1 MKNRTQ
7 KHEKK
12 QDMDADSTPRRKQKQ
27 NKRSAIYSFHIGIE
41 EWRTAIIQATTLGLL

>member
-27 NKRSAIYSFHIGIE
+27 NKRSAIYSFHMGSRSGE
-41 EWRTAIIQATTLGLL
+41 QQSFRQPP